1 MNSDKISS
9 NKVEELIS
17 QLAQQKLRQ
26 TDITPLVVF
35 LTNLVV
41 MLFSVMKVN
50 SSVEDVKIE
59 QIRNTLSQ
67 FDNSDNY
74 AYQLLHLVFE
84 NLQKNPVIANDFTKP
99 GRVATLTDLHSQ
111 SEKLLLIGLCYK
123 ILANNG
129 IMNERGKAKL
139 WQLADWITIKPQ
151 HIEVLKAGLGLEET
165 TVSEQTGLG
174 KEKFSVETLAEVE
187 SLLKDPF
194 ESLGSLF
201 VEAASEMMAVIST
214 KLKPL
219 KVSHPPQQP
228 QLLKEISPNAKPS
241 DIFKWEP
248 SKSKDNPKLLNR
260 FSYEDATGEA
270 YIPT

>member
-1 MNSDKISS
+1 MNTDQVSS
-9 NKVEELIS
+9 NKLEELIS
-17 QLAQQKLRQ
+17 QLAQQKLKQ

-41 MLFSVMKVN
+41 ILFSVIKVN
-50 SSVEDVKIE
+50 RSVEDVKIE
-59 QIRNTLSQ
+59 QIRKALNQ
-67 FDNSDNY
+67 FDNSANY

-84 NLQKNPVIANDFTKP
+84 TLQKNPVIANDFTKA
-99 GRVATLTDLHSQ
+99 GRVAILTDLHSQ
-111 SEKLLLIGLCYK
+111 SEKLLLIGLCHK
-123 ILANNG
+123 ILADNG
-129 IMNERGKAKL
+129 IMHERQKAKL
-139 WQLADWITIKPQ
+139 WQLADWIRIKPE
-151 HIEVLKAGLGLEET
+151 HLEVLKAGLRLQET
-165 TVSEQTGLG
+165 TVSGETALG

-248 SKSKDNPKLLNR
+248 SKSKDTPKLLNGV
-260 FSYEDATGEA
+260 SYEDRTGIA
-270 YIPT
+270 YL